1 MNKQP
6 KAPAVLRTDVLEAP
20 STVPAPAAPATDKP
34 TRIVIAEDTRT
45 AFARAAVLLRDGYVF
60 CNANPPQTLEM
71 IGQSIV
77 TLVQGE
83 PDAQAIAG
91 AAISKSQA
99 LDQLRADERYAE
111 RAEARLREQQERDA
125 KQAVLAQEVAEAAA
139 RLKQLQQAQQ
149 NAA

>member
-1 MNKQP
+1 MSKQP

-20 STVPAPAAPATDKP
+20 STVHAPAALASDKLA
-34 TRIVIAEDTRT
+34 RIVIAEETRT

-71 IGQSIV
+71 IGQSVV
-77 TLVQGE
+77 TLVLGD

-91 AAISKSQA
+91 AAASKVQA
-99 LDQLRADERYAE
+99 LHQLRADERYAE

-125 KQAVLAQEVAEAAA
+125 KQAALTQEVAEAAA
-139 RLKQLQQAQQ
+139 RLKQLQQSLDA
-149 NAA
+149 